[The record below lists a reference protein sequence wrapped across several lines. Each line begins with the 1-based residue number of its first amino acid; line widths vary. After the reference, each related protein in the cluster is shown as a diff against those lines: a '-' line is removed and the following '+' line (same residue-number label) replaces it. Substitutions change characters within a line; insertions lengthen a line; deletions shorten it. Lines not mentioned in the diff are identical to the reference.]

1 MNRLKTTD
9 IGGFPLR
16 LDDFRWLNDA
26 QLETFKGTIKSLIGD
41 ANYCILYGCL
51 IADTKQNNI
60 WTCSEGF
67 VYFADEIFYVPAH
80 QVTFSSDY
88 LFFAPDVSYQSP
100 EGLKTFQDANTH
112 ETYEYRRAKLNSA
125 ASYPQIYMPYDAQNM
140 IAILRNRLA
149 ITDPP
154 VETGWTEVI
163 LDSSNVQPATGG
175 AISNISGNMTYKLR
189 GKTAFVSIDLIFTVD
204 TATQSVYISLPS
216 AFTIKTEPVI
226 DVNLIHNIIG
236 SSEIERDD
244 YIYRLMTFGPTS
256 IGTQLRIAH
265 LNNGIDLIANS
276 YHMMGQIYFEIN

>member
-9 IGGFPLR
+9 TGGFPLR

-51 IADTKQNNI
+51 IADTKQNDI

-80 QVTFSSDY
+80 QVTYSSGL
-88 LFFAPDVSYQSP
+88 LFFEQDITFQSP

-125 ASYPQIYMPYDAQNM
+125 ASYPQVYMPYDAQDM
-140 IAILRNRLA
+140 IAILRNRLG

-154 VETGWTEVI
+154 VETGWPEVT
-163 LDSSNVQPATGG
+163 LDSSNVTVIAGS
-175 AISNISGNMTYKLR
+175 ISNISGKMAYKLR
-189 GKTAFVSIDLIFTVD
+189 GKTAFVSIDLTFTVNTD
-204 TATQSVYISLPS
+204 TPSIYIQLPA
-216 AFTIKTEPVI
+216 AFTIKNSTVF
-226 DVNLIHNIIG
+226 DTNLIHNLLASG
-236 SSEIERDD
+236 ESARDD
-244 YIYRLMTFGPTS
+244 YIYRIMAWDSVDKLT
-256 IGTQLRIAH
+256 IAH
-265 LNNGIDLIANS
+265 LDSGINIISNG